1 MKQIVTSIADRAS
14 APIAVHAARI
24 AEQRVVAQGLEARAN
39 RISIVRL
46 VCFLAGALAAFA
58 GLSQGSLPWLGAGM
72 AAFAAF
78 FVAVVVHARV
88 EQKRREAAER
98 IAVHERHLARLS
110 GRFHT
115 LPSDGEGLLPPDHP
129 YASDIDLTGPGSLF
143 QRIDVSQTREGERA
157 LAEALASPLPSER
170 IALRQAAVEELAGKL
185 ALREELEVLGRL
197 GQPIK
202 AGAKDGSLSPRQVR
216 ENKLDHA
223 PFMAL
228 IQLPSLFD
236 QKRWLR
242 PVTYT
247 LVGIT
252 VLTILASWLDL
263 VPGKVVWIPVLVQ
276 GALLWHFK
284 EPAHH
289 ALDLITARLGFAQA
303 YEAMLAVIERENWQ
317 SPYLRELRASLDVA
331 SQPPSAYMARLRR
344 LEGFVQLKTQG
355 PVYLVLNVVLLWDL
369 LCLDRIER
377 FVRDVGPRCE
387 SWFLAVGELEML
399 CSLAT
404 LRHGDPS
411 TIFPDITGA
420 EAGIAAQGLAH
431 PLLGPDSRIANDV
444 ALEGPG
450 SLLVVTG
457 SNMAGKSTLLRALG
471 LNVALALAGGPVCA
485 RSFRL
490 CPVRLRASMRIDD
503 SLQRGASYFHAEL
516 GKLRMVVNDLDHG
529 APVLFLLDELLRG
542 TNARA
547 RNTGARSVL
556 VHLLSRGAL
565 GIVATHDIGLAHL
578 EDELPRVH
586 NVHFTDVF
594 EDGEMRFDYKL
605 RPGPVTTSN
614 ALRLLAMAGIDVP
627 ADDAVA

>member
-14 APIAVHAARI
+14 STLSVHAKRI
-24 AEQRVVAQGLEARAN
+24 AEMRSTARALEARTN
-39 RISIVRL
+39 RISLVRL
-46 VCFLAGALAAFA
+46 VCFLAAVVALFV
-58 GLSQGSLPWLGAGM
+58 GFSQGSLPWLGGG
-72 AAFAAF
+72 FGGIVAF
-78 FVAVVVHARV
+78 FVAVVAHARV
-88 EQKRREAAER
+88 DQRRREVDER
-98 IAVHERHLARLS
+98 AAVHERHVARIS

-115 LPSDGEGLLPPDHP
+115 LPSDGSGLLPADHP

-143 QRIDVSQTREGERA
+143 QRIDVTQTREGERA
-157 LAEALASPLPSER
+157 LADALGTPLARER
-170 IALRQAAVEELAGKL
+170 IALRQAAVEELADKL
-185 ALREELEVLGRL
+185 TLREELEVLARL
-197 GQPIK
+197 GQLK
-202 AGAKDGSLSPRQVR
+202 GQ
-216 ENKLDHA
+216 KLDHQ

-228 IQLPSLFD
+228 VRLPSLFE
-236 QKRWLR
+236 RLGWLR

-247 LVGIT
+247 LVAIT
-252 VLTILASWLDL
+252 VLIIVASWIGL

-276 GALLWHFK
+276 GALLWKLK
-284 EPAHH
+284 EPTHH

-303 YEAMLAVIERENWQ
+303 YEAMLATIEREPWQ
-317 SPYLRELRASLDVA
+317 APYLKELRASLDVA
-331 SQPPSAYMARLRR
+331 AQPPSAYMARLRR
-344 LEGFVQLKTQG
+344 YEGFAQLRTQG
-355 PVYLVLNVVLLWDL
+355 PFYLVVNVVLLWDL

-377 FVRDVGPRCE
+377 FVREVGPRCE
-387 SWFLAVGELEML
+387 KWFQAVGELEML

-404 LRHGDPS
+404 LRHGDPG
-411 TIFPDITGA
+411 TRFPDIGA
-420 EAGIAAQGLAH
+420 TESGIAVEGLAH
-431 PLLGPDSRIANDV
+431 PLLSPESRVANDV
-444 ALEGPG
+444 TLEGPG

-485 RSFRL
+485 QSFRL

-516 GKLRMVVNDLDHG
+516 GKLRMVVRDLDQG
-529 APVLFLLDELLRG
+529 PPVLFLLDELLRG

-547 RNTGARSVL
+547 RATGAHSVL
-556 VHLLSRGAL
+556 VHLLARKAL
-565 GIVATHDIGLAHL
+565 GVVATHDIGLKHL
-578 EDELPRVH
+578 EEELPHVH

-594 EDGEMRFDYKL
+594 EDGEMRFDYRL